1 MRNRNQV
8 VLPLNLEICI
18 PKDDPVFKMV
28 EICEQLDYTE
38 LYRAYLRSWRKINPE
53 TLFELLVFGYMNR
66 KYSARQIEEACRTD
80 IRFMGTSKNS
90 RRY

>member
-18 PKDDPVFKMV
+18 SKDDSVFKLV

-38 LYRAYLRSWRKINPE
+38 LYRAYLRSWRKMNPE
-53 TLFELLVFGYMNR
+53 TLFELLV
-66 KYSARQIEEACRTD
+66 
-80 IRFMGTSKNS
+80 
-90 RRY
+90 